1 MNNGR
6 KVRATRISTRFF
18 PVMVALSALFAVVA
32 VNAPAYGDTI
42 KISGTGGALPALK
55 LVAATYMKKDPGQKI
70 VFMPNVGSSGG
81 IKAVLAGGLDIG
93 VSARTLKPE
102 EARQGAVLQEY
113 ATTPLIFATALK
125 NKGSG
130 PGYTL
135 RQYAAIFAGT
145 LTAWPDGSVIRLVL
159 RPETDSDTILLRE
172 MSPEMDSAIGTAF
185 SRKER
190 PIAMTDEDCVAM
202 IGKIPGSIGTIPLS
216 IAGEGAVK
224 ALSVNG
230 VVPSVDTMKNGTYP
244 YIKRFGLVTK
254 QNPPGHV
261 TRFIDFIKNSV
272 EARKILRKA
281 GHWVP
286 ENKTGN

>member
-1 MNNGR
+1 MNHGHR
-6 KVRATRISTRFF
+6 VRTPIISGRFF
-18 PVMVALSALFAVVA
+18 PVMAVLSALFAVVA
-32 VNAPAYGDTI
+32 ANAPAYGETI

-113 ATTPLIFATALK
+113 AKTPFVFATALW
-125 NKGSG
+125 NKGSD

-172 MSPEMDSAIGTAF
+172 MSPEMDSAVRKAF
-185 SRKER
+185 SRKEL

-202 IGKIPGSIGTIPLS
+202 IAKIPGSIGTVPMS
-216 IAGEGAVK
+216 IVGGGGVK

-244 YIKRFGLVTK
+244 YFKMFGLVTK

-272 EARKILRKA
+272 EARNILLKM

-286 ENKTGN
+286 KNKN